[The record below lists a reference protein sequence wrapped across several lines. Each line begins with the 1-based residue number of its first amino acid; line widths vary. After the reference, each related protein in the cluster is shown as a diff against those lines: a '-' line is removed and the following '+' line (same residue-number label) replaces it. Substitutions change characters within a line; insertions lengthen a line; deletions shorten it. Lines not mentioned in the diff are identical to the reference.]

1 MLNNDGYTQSS
12 RWNNGRGGAFRQRDH
27 SKCLLIRWNCAW
39 MFCSYKLSKVPVIFH
54 TSVLCIFIQLIFN
67 DVFHVVVATVEN
79 MCTIKSICST
89 SQSIFCQY
97 WQLWRVQIH
106 QICWWKQQIWVYITS
121 KQGWAINSVT
131 LHRLTWLWLLAL
143 CEGARW
149 RASILLH
156 AVQ

>member
-1 MLNNDGYTQSS
+1 MLNNDSYAQIS
-12 RWNNGRGGAFRQRDH
+12 RWTNCSGAAFKRRDH
-27 SKCLLIRWNCAW
+27 SKSPLIDWNCAW
-39 MFCSYKLSKVPVIFH
+39 TLSSYRLSKVLIIFH

-79 MCTIKSICST
+79 MCTVKSICST

-106 QICWWKQQIWVYITS
+106 QICWWKQQIRVYITS

-131 LHRLTWLWLLAL
+131 LHRLIWLWLLAL
-143 CEGARW
+143 CECASW
-149 RASILLH
+149 RASVLLH